1 MQVDLRADI
10 VALKCFFNFFEEV
23 VPADYKLNWVLQ
35 GVEYLAQGVF
45 ERPCQADYA
54 V

>member
-1 MQVDLRADI
+1 MQVDLRAD
-10 VALKCFFNFFEEV
+10 VMALKCFFNFFEEI
-23 VPADYKLNWVLQ
+23 VPADYKLHRIFQ

-45 ERPCQADYA
+45 ERPSQPDYA